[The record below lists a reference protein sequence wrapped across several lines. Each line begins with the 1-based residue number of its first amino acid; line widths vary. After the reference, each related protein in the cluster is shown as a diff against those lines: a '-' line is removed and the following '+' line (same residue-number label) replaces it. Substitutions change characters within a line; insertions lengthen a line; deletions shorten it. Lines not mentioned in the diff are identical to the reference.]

1 MRSVLSRLKAYWR
14 AKATRVASGRPETV
28 RREAISAIARVV
40 LATSTISMPV
50 ALYSLVTQGMLLPFV
65 LVTLGMASGMLGL
78 TLCQRGQFERA
89 AAVQVYATLLSGL
102 LLTVADPAVVDF
114 GLALALL
121 GPVHASLLAR
131 SPVKKRS
138 WAIMVAVV
146 ALAMLSSLGMLVWP
160 ERMRPDYVIAA
171 AASFAMTAALVAYS
185 ASRLSSV
192 FEVYEKG
199 QINAY
204 RHLIEHVQDAVMR
217 FSSTGAVLYTSRSA
231 EKLFGCRRFELA
243 GEGLVE
249 RIHVLDRP
257 AYLTAFSAAN
267 VDGRSQRVEIRM
279 RRDDPAM
286 TAPSFVWVEASLS
299 PVADPDLPGERNEV
313 VVLFRDVTER
323 RDHEN
328 QLNRAK
334 KIAEEAS
341 SAKSR
346 FLATIGHELR
356 TPLNAI
362 VGFSDMMTSGI
373 AGDLSPQQKE
383 YANLIH
389 QSGSHLLEVVQ
400 MLLDMSRLEAGKF
413 ELVTDAFA
421 PESVV
426 EPCLK
431 MIDPLARLKHVRLM
445 TDIPRAL
452 PMLVADERACRQ
464 ILINLLSNAVKFSH
478 EHSVVRVGMRRQA
491 NHIAIAV
498 TDHGIGM
505 GEDAVRRVGEP
516 FFQAQDG
523 LSRRYEGTGLGL
535 SIVKGLVELHEGSLN
550 VASMP
555 GEGTVVTVLLPINGP
570 ETKLEETAAVTPLR
584 REAIPAP
591 QPASQISSEWPDER
605 KRAL

>member
-1 MRSVLSRLKAYWR
+1 M
-14 AKATRVASGRPETV
+14 
-28 RREAISAIARVV
+28 IARVV
-40 LATSTISMPV
+40 LITTMISMPM
-50 ALYSLVTQGMLLPFV
+50 ALFGLATQAMLLPFV
-65 LVTLGMASGMLGL
+65 LVTIGMASGVLGL
-78 TLCQRGQFERA
+78 ALCQRGQFEGA
-89 AAVQVYATLLSGL
+89 AAVQAYATGATGL
-102 LLTVADPAVVDF
+102 VLAVADPVIADF
-114 GLALALL
+114 GLAIAVLA
-121 GPVHASLLAR
+121 PVQAALLAR
-131 SPVKKRS
+131 APVTKGS
-138 WAIMVAVV
+138 WALVVVVV
-146 ALAMLSSLGMLVWP
+146 ALAMLSNLGLLNWP
-160 ERMRPDYVIAA
+160 EAMRPDFVMAA
-171 AASFAMTAALVAYS
+171 AVAFAMTAALVAYS

-217 FSSTGAVLYTSRSA
+217 FSSAGIVLFTSRSA
-231 EKLFGCRRFELA
+231 EKLFGCRRFELT
-243 GEGLVE
+243 GEGLLE

-257 AYLTAFSAAN
+257 NYLTAFSAAN
-267 VDGRSQRVEIRM
+267 IDGRAQRVEIRM
-279 RRDDPAM
+279 RRDAPGL

-299 PVADPDLPGERNEV
+299 PVVDADARDERNEV
-313 VVLFRDVTER
+313 VVLFRDVTVR

-334 KIAEEAS
+334 KHAEEAS
-341 SAKSR
+341 NAKSR

-362 VGFSDMMTSGI
+362 VGFSELMSAGI
-373 AGDLSPQQKE
+373 AGELAPQQRE

-413 ELVTDAFA
+413 ELATDAFA
-421 PESVV
+421 PEAVI

-431 MIDPLARLKHVRLM
+431 MIDPLARLKHVRLVA
-445 TDIPRAL
+445 DIPRPL

-478 EHSVVRVGMRRQA
+478 EHSVVTVGMRRQA
-491 NHIAIAV
+491 NHIAISVA
-498 TDHGIGM
+498 DHGIGM

-516 FFQAQDG
+516 FFQVQDG
-523 LSRRYEGTGLGL
+523 LARRYEGTGLGL
-535 SIVKGLVELHEGSLN
+535 SIVKGLVELHDGSIN
-550 VASMP
+550 VASVP

-570 ETKLEETAAVTPLR
+570 ETKLGETAAVTPLR
-584 REAIPAP
+584 RDSLPAP
-591 QPASQISSEWPDER
+591 QPASQHSSEWPDER